1 MPNKGTFTVPGGG
14 LKDRGR
20 TKVHNRPA
28 NIQYIRDMIA
38 SQKGEK
44 PSRTVTEAEEET
56 MLNAIWNAEYREL
69 RNRR

>member
-1 MPNKGTFTVPGGG
+1 
-14 LKDRGR
+14 
-20 TKVHNRPA
+20 
-28 NIQYIRDMIA
+28 MIA